1 MPPALPPTEEEQRER
16 FSLSRVVVFQ
26 GLLVLGGLVA
36 FFLLAVELRGLL
48 SPLLLAAAGG
58 ILVWPLREHRA
69 VQAMLLAGG
78 LLLLVW
84 LVSIMGGVLLPF
96 AVVYLLAYLL
106 DPAVSAAKRRWN
118 VPRWAPS
125 LALTLVAVGAL
136 VAAAIILVPNVIG
149 KVEVLAAGLL
159 SNLSNVVSWILDSS
173 LVAYLETSGLVERAE
188 LETQLTSILPEQV
201 GGLVAQI
208 PVMLQT
214 LTQSV
219 SSIIALVTTVTLVPV
234 LLFYTLRD
242 FPTIE
247 RNLIGLFPKVRGD
260 RDYLTK
266 VGHIVG
272 SYLRGQFTISAISA
286 FNVSLFLTLF
296 GTPFPLLVGLIAG
309 LLNMIPNVGII
320 LTNVI
325 GVLVALIFGTPVD
338 ALVVVLVLF
347 GQQILEATI
356 LAPNIMS
363 HQVGLHPVLV
373 ILSLLVFGATMGFF
387 GLLIA
392 VPLTALLVTFYTTYR
407 EEMTLELMEETGT
420 RTVPLIV
427 APDSP
432 NGDAGEPARPAR

>member
-1 MPPALPPTEEEQRER
+1 MPPPLSPHADEEQRER

-26 GLLVLGGLVA
+26 GLLVLGGLA
-36 FFLLAVELRGLL
+36 ALFLLAVELSDVL

-58 ILVWPLREHRA
+58 VLMWPLREHRV
-69 VQAMLLAGG
+69 VQSMLLAGG

-84 LVSIMGGVLLPF
+84 LVSVVGTVLLPF

-106 DPAVSAAKRRWN
+106 DPAVSAAKRRWSI
-118 VPRWAPS
+118 PRWAPS
-125 LALTLVAVGAL
+125 LALTLVVVGAL
-136 VAAAIILVPNVIG
+136 VAVVVLLVPNVIG
-149 KVEVLAAGLL
+149 KVEVLAEGLL
-159 SNLSNVVSWILDSS
+159 ASLTSVQNWILNSS
-173 LVAYLETSGLVERAE
+173 FVAYLEESGFVERQE
-188 LETQLTSILPEQV
+188 LQAQLTSMLPGQV
-201 GGLVAQI
+201 GGLVAQL
-208 PVMLQT
+208 PDLLQT

-219 SSIIALVTTVTLVPV
+219 SSIIALITTVTLVPV

-247 RNLIGLFPKVRGD
+247 HNLIGLFPKVRGD

-272 SYLRGQFTISAISA
+272 SYLRGQFVISAIGA
-286 FNVSLFLTLF
+286 FNVSLFLTIF
-296 GTPFPLLVGLIAG
+296 GVPFPLLIGLIAG

-320 LTNVI
+320 LTNVL
-325 GVLVALIFGTPVD
+325 GVIVALIFGTPVD
-338 ALVVVLVLF
+338 ALVVVIVLF

-356 LAPNIMS
+356 LSPNIMS
-363 HQVGLHPVLV
+363 QQVGLHPVLV

-407 EEMTLELMEETGT
+407 EEMTLELMEEKEA
-420 RTVPLIV
+420 RVAPLIV
-427 APDSP
+427 APDTQDGP
-432 NGDAGEPARPAR
+432 TDGRTH